1 MRPFSQHMEAPT
13 TLEPAQLYSMK
24 NIEVILCYMTYVDML
39 SGVIPIDANYLVVI
53 KQIQLST

>member
-1 MRPFSQHMEAPT
+1 MEAPT

-53 KQIQLST
+53 KQIQLSA